1 MLLIVNSTDVTELTS
16 AIASNLVA
24 DRDTVRG
31 ALITSLNLSDPLRD
45 EQSGRIDEEAFRG
58 LLAAAGVAVAA
69 TDLILG
75 AAIVAFPQSLQGED
89 HEEGM
94 LAALAKELG
103 RDRSRFAFDDDDDDA
118 DLALSVNFRHEGGNA
133 FDCDVASSEDY
144 DMTVWVHAGQ
154 DDRQVRAIL
163 SREPE
168 ALRDL
173 VWRFDTDWIGCYID
187 PDDEALV
194 LGRPSFNPDIVVCGV
209 DVQVWPG
216 AVRYTK
222 YDSVGNVIKKK
233 VVAIDQNTFDRIEL
247 ALYNLNTGWVHNAHA
262 VGIIREIVPL
272 D

>member
-75 AAIVAFPQSLQGED
+75 TAIVAFPQSLQGED

-118 DLALSVNFRHEGGNA
+118 DLALSVVFRYDGGNA
-133 FDCDVASSEDY
+133 FDCDVASYEKY
-144 DMTVWVHAGQ
+144 DMTVWIPSGQ
-154 DDRQVRAIL
+154 DDRRVRAIL
-163 SREPE
+163 AREPE
-168 ALRDL
+168 ALWDL
-173 VWRFDTDWIGCYID
+173 ASDFDSDWIEGYIA
-187 PDDEALV
+187 PDCEALV
-194 LGRPSFNPDIVVCGV
+194 LGSPSFNPDVVVDGV
-209 DVQVWPG
+209 YVQVWPG
-216 AVRYTK
+216 AVRYTSF
-222 YDSVGNVIKKK
+222 DSVGNVTAKK
-233 VVAIDQNTFDRIEL
+233 VVAIDQNTFDRIER
-247 ALYNLNTGWVHNAHA
+247 ALNSLNTGWFHNAKA
-262 VGIIREIVPL
+262 VGIIRKIVPL